1 MARVTVIND
10 SSEFI
15 DLMRELVTSLGHQ
28 MTGLEAVHTSI
39 EEVVRTRPDLL
50 LVDLRLE
57 NTPQEVSG
65 WELVILAKAH
75 HDLLNVPVI
84 LCTADV
90 WELKKRTRDLEQIA
104 DVHVR
109 TKPFQIDDMSE
120 LVQHLLSTR
129 RAKRRGAGARPAEG
143 QVPVD
148 GGPPGPPPPMRR

>member
-1 MARVTVIND
+1 MAHITVIDD

-15 DLMRELVTSLGHQ
+15 DLMRELLRSLGHR

-39 EEVVRTRPDLL
+39 EEVVRTKPDLL

-75 HDLLNVPVI
+75 RDLVNVPVI

-90 WELKKRTRDLEQIA
+90 WELKKRILDLEQIA

-120 LVQHLLSTR
+120 LIERLLKAS
-129 RAKRRGAGARPAEG
+129 RAKRRSARARPDEA
-143 QVPVD
+143 QVPVN
-148 GGPPGPPPPMRR
+148 GGRPGTSPRVS

>member
-1 MARVTVIND
+1 MARITVIND
-10 SSEFI
+10 SSEFL

-28 MTGLEAVHTSI
+28 MAGLEAVHTSI
-39 EEVVRTRPDLL
+39 EEVVRTKPDLL

-120 LVQHLLSTR
+120 LIERLLKTSRTKR
-129 RAKRRGAGARPAEG
+129 TSRAKSAIS
-143 QVPVD
+143 QIPVD
-148 GGPPGPPPPMRR
+148 GGPPGPPPLRR

>member
-28 MTGLEAVHTSI
+28 MTGLEAVRTSI

-75 HDLLNVPVI
+75 RDLLNVPVI

-120 LVQHLLSTR
+120 LIERLLKAS
-129 RAKRRGAGARPAEG
+129 RAKRRSVRAKAAMS
-143 QVPVD
+143 QIPVD
-148 GGPPGPPPPMRR
+148 GGPPGPTPLRR

>member
-39 EEVVRTRPDLL
+39 EEVVRTKPDLL

-75 HDLLNVPVI
+75 HDLLSVPVI

-90 WELKKRTRDLEQIA
+90 WELKKRAKDLEQIA

-120 LVQHLLSTR
+120 LIERLLKERGAQRRSI
-129 RAKRRGAGARPAEG
+129 RAKAAIS
-143 QVPVD
+143 QIPVD
-148 GGPPGPPPPMRR
+148 GGPPGPPPLRR